1 MQNLTQKRLSE
12 LNAISWNDLPLDAA
26 FKTVHGNGKRVLAVF
41 VDPNCPYCKH
51 FEKELVKVDD
61 ITVYTFLFPILS
73 QDSHQKAQAIWCSA
87 DKSKAWSDW
96 MLNGKVPAA
105 ANCATPIAEN
115 LAFARKNNITGTP
128 TLIFANGQRV
138 PGAISAE
145 RLEKMLALNEKK

>member
-1 MQNLTQKRLSE
+1 
-12 LNAISWNDLPLDAA
+12 
-26 FKTVHGNGKRVLAVF
+26 
-41 VDPNCPYCKH
+41 
-51 FEKELVKVDD
+51 
-61 ITVYTFLFPILS
+61 
-73 QDSHQKAQAIWCSA
+73 
-87 DKSKAWSDW
+87 

-105 ANCATPIAEN
+105 ANCDTPIAKN